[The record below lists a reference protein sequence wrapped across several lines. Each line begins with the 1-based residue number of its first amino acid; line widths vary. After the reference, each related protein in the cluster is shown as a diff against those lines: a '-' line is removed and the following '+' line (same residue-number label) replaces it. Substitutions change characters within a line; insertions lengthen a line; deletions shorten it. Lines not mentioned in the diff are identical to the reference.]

1 MIDRLPIQH
10 ESRQSLANELH
21 ARPFPELRAPS
32 RAVHIAFKK
41 PQSAAERNPED
52 DRAHLRAL
60 LDRHGAQHPAPGA
73 DHWAGR
79 LGRAEL
85 KWERHTEFVTYTLF
99 LEGEGEAPFDSAP
112 LALLP
117 RDWLDQAPGVVV
129 AASLLHVA
137 QCAQGQ
143 DPVTVLSAGLE
154 DHFVRES
161 FAVGLILDGDA
172 IAGSDFRIHEDG
184 MTRILVI
191 APPGLGPR
199 RLGRTV
205 QRLLEIETYKS
216 VSMLT
221 LPVAR
226 RISGRL
232 AQIDRELS
240 ALAQNIA
247 ADSSTARET
256 LDALTSLSAE
266 IERTSAESA
275 FRFGAAQAY
284 EAIVGERIEVMRETR
299 LDGRQTMREFM
310 QRRYQPA
317 MRTCRAAERRLAEL
331 SDRAARIANL
341 LRTRVEVA
349 MSAQN
354 QSLLESMDK
363 RAALQLRL
371 QETVEGL
378 SVVAISYYAVS
389 LGAYLLAPLAHLVGV
404 DKPAITAVIVLPV
417 LLGVWGTMRRVK
429 NKISKD

>member
-1 MIDRLPIQH
+1 
-10 ESRQSLANELH
+10 
-21 ARPFPELRAPS
+21 
-32 RAVHIAFKK
+32 
-41 PQSAAERNPED
+41 
-52 DRAHLRAL
+52 
-60 LDRHGAQHPAPGA
+60 
-73 DHWAGR
+73 
-79 LGRAEL
+79 
-85 KWERHTEFVTYTLF
+85 
-99 LEGEGEAPFDSAP
+99 
-112 LALLP
+112 
-117 RDWLDQAPGVVV
+117 
-129 AASLLHVA
+129 
-137 QCAQGQ
+137 
-143 DPVTVLSAGLE
+143 
-154 DHFVRES
+154 
-161 FAVGLILDGDA
+161 
-172 IAGSDFRIHEDG
+172 
-184 MTRILVI
+184 
-191 APPGLGPR
+191 
-199 RLGRTV
+199 
-205 QRLLEIETYKS
+205 
-216 VSMLT
+216 
-221 LPVAR
+221 
-226 RISGRL
+226 L